1 VQGRLTVIENKRKL
15 NLMVL
20 IISFDA
26 VGDKLFEKLLSRPVF
41 AAFAAQSTVSRA
53 ADSVFLSNTYPV
65 HTSVITGVPPCQHGL
80 ISNTVPF
87 PSAHPQWL
95 YHAKLIK
102 AKTLWQAA
110 AEQGLKVATVL
121 WPVTGGAKEIR
132 YNVPELLIQPGQNQL
147 IENLREGSK
156 LLQLQLFLK
165 HGKKLHGAKQPDLD
179 NFSAACMADILK
191 HKKPDLAL
199 VHLTAFDTLC
209 HHYGETAAFESA
221 IDALDANLGMLLDA
235 AGTDAQVILFSDHAQ
250 LDVQKTLL
258 PNEAFAKDL
267 KNGTFIECCGGS
279 AFFHPRKT
287 APDEIAQIRNRAA
300 VSEGF
305 ARFLTAEEMRVSGHS
320 ELPFGF
326 CALPGYAY
334 ENTDTGHKG
343 QHGYP
348 LDYENYK
355 VFYMARGR
363 GVPRGKTVR
372 GGSLLD
378 IAPLALRLFSTD
390 GYNLQ
395 MSGLKPAREDF
406 FEG

>member
-1 VQGRLTVIENKRKL
+1 
-15 NLMVL
+15 MVL

-26 VGDKLFEKLLSRPVF
+26 VGDKLFEKLLLRPIF
-41 AAFAAQSTVSRA
+41 AAFTAQCTVSRA
-53 ADSVFLSNTYPV
+53 ADSVYLSNTYPV
-65 HTSVITGVPPCQHGL
+65 HTSVATGVLPCQHG
-80 ISNTVPF
+80 IVSNTVPF

-95 YHAKLIK
+95 YSAKLIK

-110 AEQGLKVATVL
+110 AEQGLTVATAL

-132 YNVPELLIQPGQNQL
+132 YNVPELLIQPGQSQL
-147 IENLREGSK
+147 VENLREGSQ

-165 HGKKLHGAKQPDLD
+165 YRKKLHGAKQPDLD
-179 NFSAACMADILK
+179 NFSASCMADILK
-191 HKKPDLAL
+191 RHKPDLGL

-209 HHYGETAAFESA
+209 HHYGEAAA
-221 IDALDANLGMLLDA
+221 IERAFDALDTNLGMLLDA

-250 LDVQKTLL
+250 LDVHKTLL
-258 PNEAFAKDL
+258 PNELFAEDL
-267 KNGTFIECCGGS
+267 TNGAFIECCGGS
-279 AFFHPRKT
+279 AFFHVGKT
-287 APDEIAQIRNRAA
+287 APDEIAQIRNRVLA
-300 VSEGF
+300 SEGF
-305 ARFLTAEEMRVSGHS
+305 ARFLTAEEMRVSGRP

-326 CALPGYAY
+326 CASPGYAY

-348 LDYENYK
+348 LDYEDYK

-363 GVPRGKTVR
+363 GIPRGKTVQ

-378 IAPLALRLFSTD
+378 IAPLALRLFSAE
-390 GYNLQ
+390 GQKLN
-395 MSGLKPAREDF
+395 MGGLDPAREDF

>member
-1 VQGRLTVIENKRKL
+1 ML
-15 NLMVL
+15 L

-26 VGDKLFEKLLSRPVF
+26 VGDKLYEKLLLRPKF

-53 ADSVFLSNTYPV
+53 ADSIFLSNTYPV
-65 HTSVITGVPPCQHGL
+65 HTSVVTGVPPCQHG
-80 ISNTVPF
+80 IVSNTVPY

-95 YHAKLIK
+95 YHSKLIK

-110 AEQGLKVATVL
+110 AEQGLRVATVL

-132 YNVPELLIQPGQNQL
+132 YNVPELLIQPEQNQL
-147 IENLREGSK
+147 IENFREGSK

-165 HGKKLHGAKQPDLD
+165 YGKLQHGARQPDLD
-179 NFSAACMADILK
+179 NFSAACMADILA
-191 HKKPDLAL
+191 HKKPGLAL

-209 HHYGETAAFESA
+209 HHYGEAAALETAFDS
-221 IDALDANLGMLLDA
+221 LDANLGMLLDA
-235 AGTDAQVILFSDHAQ
+235 AGKDAEVILFSDHAQ
-250 LDVQKTLL
+250 LDVHKTLL
-258 PNEAFAKDL
+258 PNEAFAEDL
-267 KNGTFIECCGGS
+267 KDGAFIECCGGS
-279 AFFHPRKT
+279 AFFHAAKT
-287 APDEIAQIRNRAA
+287 APDTIAQIKNRVQA
-300 VSEGF
+300 SEGF
-305 ARFLTAEEMRVSGHS
+305 SRFLTLEEMRVSGRS

-334 ENTDTGHKG
+334 ESADTGHKG

-363 GVPRGKTVR
+363 NIPRGKTVK

-378 IAPLALRLFSTD
+378 IAPLALRLLRA
-390 GYNLQ
+390 GGHNLQ
-395 MSGLKPAREDF
+395 MSGLGPAREEF